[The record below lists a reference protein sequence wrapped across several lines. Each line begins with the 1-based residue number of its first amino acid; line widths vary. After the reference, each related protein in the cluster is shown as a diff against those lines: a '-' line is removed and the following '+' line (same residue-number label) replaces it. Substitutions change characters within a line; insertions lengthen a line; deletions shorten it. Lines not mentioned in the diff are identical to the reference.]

1 MAFVN
6 TDIEKEYNRLTDLY
20 PNVPGQ
26 THPLLNMSDVLRAYF
41 SLADYFSDPTSEA
54 VETMLVGLRSADLL
68 YSALSRQTV
77 SFDGKTKYTNPID
90 ICSTLFFGMVKNH
103 SFSDGNKRTALLSL
117 LYQLNLYGYY
127 PSCSVNN
134 YEKLVV
140 AVAAN
145 KLPDTFRDAWKK
157 FKKTDDPEIQAI
169 SFLLR
174 KMTKRKDHSYHLKIT
189 AKDLVQSLENNGVQC
204 YAENGK
210 LHFQR
215 IIPSGFFKKERRLNY
230 TMVFGGWTRSV
241 GAQTARDVLT
251 SMELYDQFPDYQSFI
266 DGQEPYYSLI
276 QDFEGPLRRLKDE

>member
-1 MAFVN
+1 MDFVN
-6 TDIEKEYNRLTDLY
+6 KDIEQEYKRLIDMY
-20 PNVPGQ
+20 PDIEGQ
-26 THPLLNMSDVLRAYF
+26 KHPLLNVSDVLKAYF
-41 SLADYFSDPTSEA
+41 CLADYFSDPTSESI
-54 VETMLVGLRSADLL
+54 ETMLVGLRSADLL

-77 SFDGKTKYTNPID
+77 SFGGKTKYSSPID

-127 PSCSVNN
+127 PNCSVNS

-145 KLPDTFRDAWKK
+145 KLPETFRDVWKK
-157 FKKTDDPEIQAI
+157 FKKFDDSEIQAI

-174 KMTKRKDHSYHLKIT
+174 GMTKRKDHSYHLKIT
-189 AKDLVQSLENNGVQC
+189 AKDLVQSLEKNGVVC
-204 YAENGK
+204 TTENGK
-210 LHFQR
+210 IYFQR
-215 IIPSGFFKKERRLNY
+215 IIPGGFLRKEKKLNY

-251 SMELYDQFPDYQSFI
+251 NMELYDQFPNYQSFI

-276 QDFEGPLRRLKDE
+276 QDFEAPLRRLKDE